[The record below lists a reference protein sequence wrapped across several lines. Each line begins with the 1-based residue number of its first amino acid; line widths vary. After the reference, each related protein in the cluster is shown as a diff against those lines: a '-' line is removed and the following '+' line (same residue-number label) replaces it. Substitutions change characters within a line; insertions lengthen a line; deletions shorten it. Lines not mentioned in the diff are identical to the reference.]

1 MARAR
6 RCGCGV
12 SIGDERDTQWPDV
25 LKFVV
30 ASRNGKKGGDA
41 VATREVETTAA
52 SVPDCGDEACSLKK
66 MRAAMKLK
74 AEQEAK

>member
-1 MARAR
+1 
-6 RCGCGV
+6 
-12 SIGDERDTQWPDV
+12 V

-41 VATREVETTAA
+41 VATREVDTTAA
-52 SVPDCGDEACSLKK
+52 SVPDCGDKACSLKE